1 MIKLTDLNKSV
12 YIDKNCRLDILK
24 NVNLNIDAG
33 ELISITGKSGAGKTT
48 LLNVIGLIDTY
59 DSGAYYFNDELVK
72 RNGTAWNS
80 TMRNREIGYIMQNF
94 SLIEDYTVAENV
106 MMPLDFSQKKIK
118 LAEKNKMVD
127 AALEHVGMLDR
138 KKQKCKKLSGGEKQR
153 VAIARAIV
161 NNPSLILADEPT
173 GSLDTQNSEAVFEI
187 LKQLNLDGK
196 TIIIV
201 THDIELAE
209 KCDRKIVISDG
220 RIID

>member
-59 DSGAYYFNDELVK
+59 DSGTYYFNDELVK

-80 TMRNREIGYIMQNF
+80 TMRNSEIGYIMQNF

>member
-80 TMRNREIGYIMQNF
+80 TMRNSEIGYIMQNF

>member
-72 RNGTAWNS
+72 RNRTAWNS
-80 TMRNREIGYIMQNF
+80 TMRNSEIGYIMQNF